1 MNLPKSNK
9 RCLKMPKKILVLATR
24 NPGKVREI
32 KASLEGLPV
41 EVKGLDEFP
50 EVPEV
55 EETGKTF
62 FENAFKKAKEIAEAT
77 GQMALADDSGIEVDA
92 LGGAP
97 GVYSA
102 RYAGVHGDDRK
113 NIEKLLKELEGVPS
127 EKRTARFKCVM
138 VVYHPSGKWFSA
150 EGIWEGLISLE
161 PRGDKGFGYDPIFLV
176 PELGKTAAELP
187 LDEKNK
193 LSHRGKALA
202 EVKAK
207 LSSFLE
213 EIE

>member
-1 MNLPKSNK
+1 
-9 RCLKMPKKILVLATR
+9 MPKKILVLATR
-24 NPGKVREI
+24 NPGKVKEI
-32 KASLEGLPV
+32 KAYLEDLPV
-41 EVKGLDEFP
+41 EVKSLADFP
-50 EVPEV
+50 GTPEV

-77 GQMALADDSGIEVDA
+77 GHLALADDSGLEVDA

-102 RYAGVHGDDRK
+102 RYAGTHGDDQK
-113 NIEKLLKELEGVPS
+113 NIEKLLQELEGVPLD
-127 EKRTARFKCVM
+127 KRTARFKCVM

-150 EGIWEGLISLE
+150 EGVWEGLISLE
-161 PRGDKGFGYDPIFLV
+161 PRGEKGFGYDPIFLI

-187 LDEKNK
+187 IEEKNK

-207 LSSFLE
+207 LPSFLK